1 MADTK
6 IEQYLIDLMVS
17 YREIGENLWLIEDD
31 EHYLE
36 NIVIMYADPLVIFRM
51 TVMDMP
57 DVSGEKRLELFSKL
71 LELNADDLVHG
82 AYAVKNGK
90 IILIDTWEYD
100 TLDFP
105 EFRAVLDAFA
115 LALTQHYKILS
126 GYREVSKE

>member
-1 MADTK
+1 MADEK

-36 NIVIMYADPLVIFRM
+36 NVVVMRADSLVIFR
-51 TVMDMP
+51 TSVMDVP
-57 DVSGEKRLELFSKL
+57 SISDEKKLGLFSKL
-71 LELNADDLVHG
+71 LELNATDLVHG
-82 AYAVKNGK
+82 AYAIEDSKV
-90 IILIDTWEYD
+90 ILIDTWEYD

-115 LALTQHYKILS
+115 LALIQHYKTLS
-126 GYREVSKE
+126 DYREISKE